1 MAKAAA
7 GLHVGCPNDLQI
19 NAAGTVATF
28 KILRMEQLTDTLSY
42 GALRRYRSSAQKSSY
57 MDVATRTYC
66 MASQLS

>member
-19 NAAGTVATF
+19 NAAETVATF

-42 GALRRYRSSAQKSSY
+42 GALSGDTDRRFRSP
-57 MDVATRTYC
+57 ATWT
-66 MASQLS
+66 